1 MIKRELIIATGLVL
15 ITAVILAS
23 LLALNRGQ
31 SVDTTTSPATTTPFT
46 TGITETTT
54 TTQGK
59 VFEDMYVSLV
69 IEQLQCQPP
78 KAPVYF
84 RFTPFPNETITK
96 VSVTGDFTGWTPF
109 DMSRLENGTWIA
121 LFCVT
126 PGTVVYK
133 YLINGAWVKD
143 MSTGHYGLPLDPEAQ
158 GYVAD
163 GYGGKNAVKQVS
175 FPSETRFFIHIEDD
189 PVYLSLADEMLVIR
203 LFTSNIG
210 NASVYLVAGESQYRM
225 KKQLWTDYTMVWYR
239 EVPFDETLQY
249 FFIIDYGDHALR
261 IFKDPGNK
269 FFNGNATSFFKQ
281 VSWVREAIGY
291 QIFPDRFYNGDPS
304 NDFRGN
310 ETDELWLNEL
320 VGDVKPVF
328 SNWSDPITSLHC
340 CHQYFGG
347 DLAGVLAKLD
357 YLDSLG
363 VKMIYFNPIFL
374 SGSVHG
380 YDTYDYFTID
390 PKFGNETVLRALLDE
405 AHRRG
410 MKVIFD
416 FVPNH
421 VGIGFWAFQDVYR
434 KGPESPYWNWFI
446 IKKWPFKLGDGT
458 AYECWWSFGSLP
470 KLNHTNPEVKQ
481 YLFNVALHWLE
492 FGFDGLRIDVPLNVL
507 DADNFYREL
516 RTLIK
521 QRYPDAYIVAEIWSL
536 NTEWLKGRHFDS
548 FMNYAL
554 GRDILLQYVAGR
566 KSGDQVFRELYNYY
580 SQIPV
585 GVAGM
590 GFNIIGSH
598 DTSRILTDLG
608 GGRLGSTPTN
618 ESIRRLKLLVTLQ
631 FTVPGMPVI
640 FQGDERGILGSSRY
654 YDEHRYPIQW
664 DRLIPEV
671 FEHYSKMSW
680 IKRSI
685 PALKTSIISL
695 YASSGSVISFFRGYD
710 NEVLIVANNDLESTV
725 FSLPAGK
732 WVVLYSGETR
742 IVEGEVIVEGLT
754 GMVLA
759 RYDYAVSLGLIG

>member
-1 MIKRELIIATGLVL
+1 
-15 ITAVILAS
+15 
-23 LLALNRGQ
+23 
-31 SVDTTTSPATTTPFT
+31 
-46 TGITETTT
+46 
-54 TTQGK
+54 
-59 VFEDMYVSLV
+59 
-69 IEQLQCQPP
+69 
-78 KAPVYF
+78 
-84 RFTPFPNETITK
+84 
-96 VSVTGDFTGWTPF
+96 
-109 DMSRLENGTWIA
+109 MSRLENGTWIA

-143 MSTGHYGLPLDPEAQ
+143 MSTGHYGLPVDPEAQ
-158 GYVAD
+158 GYVDD

-189 PVYLSLADEMLVIR
+189 PAYLSLADEMLVIR

-390 PKFGNETVLRALLDE
+390 PKFGNETALKALLDE

-458 AYECWWSFGSLP
+458 AYECWWGFGSLP

-492 FGFDGLRIDVPLNVL
+492 FGFDGLRIDVPLDVL

-536 NTEWLKGRHFDS
+536 SPEWLKGRHFDS

-554 GRDILLQYVAGR
+554 GRDILLQYAAGR

-640 FQGDERGILGSSRY
+640 FQGDERGILGSSSY

>member
-1 MIKRELIIATGLVL
+1 MNRRVSAVLAGLVL
-15 ITAVILAS
+15 IAAIILAS
-23 LLALNRGQ
+23 FLILNLEQAPGTTPTL
-31 SVDTTTSPATTTPFT
+31 TTTTTLTTPA
-46 TGITETTT
+46 TETTT
-54 TTQGK
+54 TQAK
-59 VFEDMYVSLV
+59 HYEDVYVSLV
-69 IEQLQCQPP
+69 IEQLKCQPP

-84 RFTPFPNETITK
+84 RFTPFPNETITT
-96 VSVTGDFTGWTPF
+96 VSVAGDFTGWTPH
-109 DMSRLENGTWIA
+109 DMSMLDNGTWMA

-143 MSTGHYGLPLDPEAQ
+143 MSTGHYGLPVDPEAQ
-158 GYVAD
+158 GFVDD
-163 GYGGKNAVKQVS
+163 GFGGKNAVRQVS
-175 FPSETRFFIHIEDD
+175 FPTDTRFFIHIDDD
-189 PVYLSLADEMLVIR
+189 PVYLSLADEMLVAR

-210 NASVYLVAGESQYRM
+210 DASVYVVAGEQQYRM
-225 KKQLWTDYTMVWYR
+225 KKQMWTDYTVVWYR
-239 EVPFDETLQY
+239 EMPFSETMQY
-249 FFIIDYGDHALR
+249 FFIIDYGDHGLR
-261 IFKDPGNK
+261 IFKDPVNK
-269 FFNGNATSFFKQ
+269 YFNGNATSFFKQ
-281 VSWVREAIGY
+281 VSWVREAVGY

-304 NDFRGN
+304 NDLRGN

-320 VGDVKPVF
+320 AGGLKPVF

-380 YDTYDYFTID
+380 YDTYDYFIID
-390 PKFGNETVLRALLDE
+390 PKYGNETVLRALLDE

-410 MKVIFD
+410 IKVIFD

-434 KGPESPYWNWFI
+434 NGPQSPYWNWFI
-446 IKKWPFKLGDGT
+446 IKKWPFKLGDGS
-458 AYECWWSFGSLP
+458 AYECWWGIGSLP
-470 KLNHTNPEVKQ
+470 KLNHSNPEVKQ
-481 YLFNVALHWLE
+481 YLFSVALHWLE
-492 FGFDGLRIDVPLNVL
+492 FGFDGLRIDVPLDVL

-516 RTLIK
+516 RILIK
-521 QRYPDAYIVAEIWSL
+521 QRYPDAYIVAEIWTLSP
-536 NTEWLKGRHFDS
+536 EWLKGRHFDS
-548 FMNYAL
+548 LMNYAL
-554 GRDILLQYVAGR
+554 GRDILLQYAAGR
-566 KSGDQVFRELYNYY
+566 KSGDQVFRELYSYY

-585 GVAGM
+585 SVAGM

-618 ESIRRLKLLVTLQ
+618 ESIRRLRLLVTLQ

-640 FQGDERGILGSSRY
+640 FQGDERGILGSSSY

-664 DRLIPEV
+664 DKIIPEV
-671 FEHYSKMSW
+671 FDYYLRMSW
-680 IKRSI
+680 IKRNI

-695 YASSGSVISFFRGYD
+695 YASNGPVIAFFRGYD
-710 NEVLIVANNDLESTV
+710 NEVLVVANNNLDSTI
-725 FSLPAGK
+725 FSLPTGK
-732 WVVLYSGETR
+732 WVVLYPGEAR
-742 IVEGEVIVEGLT
+742 IVEGELVVEGLT

-759 RYDYAVSLGLIG
+759 RYDYALSLGLIG